1 MAGVSEVP
9 LGGSTVVA
17 GRYALGEVLGRGGMA
32 EVYRAWDQVL
42 ERPVAVKMLH
52 LATSDAAARARF
64 ARETSTL
71 AKLNHP
77 GLVTVLDA
85 GTVKDRPFLV
95 MELVDG
101 AALST
106 WVRGAGL
113 DPRYVAAAGAQVAD
127 ALRYVHGAGIVHRDV
142 TPANILLARDGRV
155 LLADFGIA
163 RLAADTAHLT
173 AQGLMVGTVGYLS
186 PEQVTGG
193 DVGPAADVYALGL
206 TLLEA
211 LTGASA
217 YPGPAAEAALARLTT
232 PPLIPKTLPPPWPD
246 LLRQMTA
253 HHPSER
259 PTAAEVAGILVRA
272 ATGVDA
278 AAATVH
284 LFTLPPTRPLPV
296 PGSTAVNVPAVDVP
310 AVDVPAVDVPAV
322 DVTVVDVDADTRR
335 TLVGHSPPATAR
347 TTRPT
352 RPTRLVMI
360 AAAIVVILAGLL
372 VAVLTIDPAG
382 QTTTSDLPAGLSP
395 QLSEDVRELHEAVN
409 G

>member
-52 LATSDAAARARF
+52 LAASDAAARARF

-85 GTVKDRPFLV
+85 GTVEDRPFLV

-106 WVRGAGL
+106 WVRGAAL

-127 ALRYVHGAGIVHRDV
+127 ALRYVHGEGIVHRDV
-142 TPANILLARDGRV
+142 TPANVLLARDGRV

-193 DVGPAADVYALGL
+193 DVGPAADIYALGL

-211 LTGASA
+211 LTGVQA
-217 YPGPAAEAALARLTT
+217 YPGSALEAALARLTA
-232 PPLIPKTLPPPWPD
+232 PPLIPDALPPPWPD
-246 LLRQMTA
+246 LLRRMTA
-253 HHPSER
+253 VDASGR
-259 PTAAEVAGILVRA
+259 PTAGEVAAILIRT

-278 AAATVH
+278 ATATIH
-284 LFTLPPTRPLPV
+284 LLARPPTTPAPG
-296 PGSTAVNVPAVDVP
+296 PGSTAVD
-310 AVDVPAVDVPAV
+310 
-322 DVTVVDVDADTRR
+322 TVGRR
-335 TLVGHSPPATAR
+335 HTLLDQQPPSAS
-347 TTRPT
+347 
-352 RPTRLVMI
+352 PTRLSRQVVI
-360 AAAIVVILAGLL
+360 ATAIVVVLAGLL
-372 VAVLTIDPAG
+372 VAVLALNPAR
-382 QTTTSDLPAGLSP
+382 QTATSDLPAGLPP
-395 QLSEDVRELHEAVN
+395 QLTEDLRGLHEAVN

>member
-9 LGGSTVVA
+9 LGRSTVLA
-17 GRYALGEVLGRGGMA
+17 GRYALGEVIGRGGMA
-32 EVYRAWDQVL
+32 EVYRAWDRVL

-52 LATSDAAARARF
+52 LATTDAAAGARF
-64 ARETSTL
+64 ARETSML

-85 GTVKDRPFLV
+85 GTVEDRPFLV

-186 PEQVTGG
+186 PEQVTGA

-211 LTGASA
+211 LTGAQA
-217 YPGPAAEAALARLTT
+217 YPGSAPEAALARLTAL
-232 PPLIPKTLPPPWPD
+232 PSIPETLPPPWPD
-246 LLRQMTA
+246 LLRRMTA
-253 HHPSER
+253 VDAYDR
-259 PTAAEVAGILVRA
+259 PTAADVAAILIRA

-278 AAATVH
+278 TAATVH
-284 LFTLPPTRPLPV
+284 LFAQPPTRPVPV
-296 PGSTAVNVPAVDVP
+296 PDSTAVDAVS
-310 AVDVPAVDVPAV
+310 
-322 DVTVVDVDADTRR
+322 RR
-335 TLVGHSPPATAR
+335 HTLLDQQPPSA
-347 TTRPT
+347 RPT
-352 RPTRLVMI
+352 RPGRQVLI
-360 AAAIVVILAGLL
+360 AAAIVVVVAGLL
-372 VAVLTIDPAG
+372 VAVLALNPARP
-382 QTTTSDLPAGLSP
+382 TTTSDLPAGLPP
-395 QLSEDVRELHEAVN
+395 QLTQDLRGLHEAVN

>member
-85 GTVKDRPFLV
+85 GTVEDRPFLV

-106 WVRGAGL
+106 WVRGAAL

-127 ALRYVHGAGIVHRDV
+127 ALRYVHGEGIVHRDV
-142 TPANILLARDGRV
+142 TPANVLLARDGRV

-193 DVGPAADVYALGL
+193 DVGPAADIYALGL

-211 LTGASA
+211 LTGVQA
-217 YPGPAAEAALARLTT
+217 YPGSALEAALARLTA
-232 PPLIPKTLPPPWPD
+232 PPLIPDALPPPWPD
-246 LLRQMTA
+246 LLRRMTA
-253 HHPSER
+253 VDASDR
-259 PTAAEVAGILVRA
+259 PTAGGVAAILIRA

-278 AAATVH
+278 ATATIH
-284 LFTLPPTRPLPV
+284 LLARPPTTPAPG
-296 PGSTAVNVPAVDVP
+296 PGSTAVD
-310 AVDVPAVDVPAV
+310 
-322 DVTVVDVDADTRR
+322 TVGRR
-335 TLVGHSPPATAR
+335 HTLLDQHPPSAS
-347 TTRPT
+347 
-352 RPTRLVMI
+352 PTRLSRQVVI
-360 AAAIVVILAGLL
+360 ATAIVVVLAGLL
-372 VAVLTIDPAG
+372 VAVLALNPAR
-382 QTTTSDLPAGLSP
+382 QTATSDLPAGLPP
-395 QLSEDVRELHEAVN
+395 QLTEDLRGLHEAVN

>member
-1 MAGVSEVP
+1 VVAGVSEVP
-9 LGGSTVVA
+9 LGGSTVLA
-17 GRYALGEVLGRGGMA
+17 GRYALGEVIGRGGMA
-32 EVYRAWDQVL
+32 EVYRAWDRVL
-42 ERPVAVKMLH
+42 ERPVAVKMLY
-52 LATSDAAARARF
+52 LATSDAAAGARF

-85 GTVKDRPFLV
+85 GTVEGRPFLV

-106 WVRGAGL
+106 WVRGAAL
-113 DPRYVAAAGAQVAD
+113 DPRYVAAAGAQIAD
-127 ALRYVHGAGIVHRDV
+127 ALRYVHGEGIVHRDV

-211 LTGASA
+211 LTGAQA
-217 YPGPAAEAALARLTT
+217 YPGSAAEAALARLTAAPVIT
-232 PPLIPKTLPPPWPD
+232 DALPPPWPD
-246 LLRQMTA
+246 LLRRMTA
-253 HHPSER
+253 RDPTER
-259 PTAAEVAGILVRA
+259 PTSAEVAATLVRA

-278 AAATVH
+278 AAATIH
-284 LFTLPPTRPLPV
+284 LFTRPPTRPEPV
-296 PGSTAVNVPAVDVP
+296 PGAAAVN
-310 AVDVPAVDVPAV
+310 
-322 DVTVVDVDADTRR
+322 ADSNRQ
-335 TLVGHSPPATAR
+335 TLLYQQPTSAGTS
-347 TTRPT
+347 RPN
-352 RPTRLVMI
+352 RKVMI
-360 AAAIVVILAGLL
+360 AAAIVAVLAALL
-372 VAVLTIDPAG
+372 VAALALNPAH
-382 QTTTSDLPAGLSP
+382 QTATSDLPAGLP
-395 QLSEDVRELHEAVN
+395 TQLTEDLRDLHEAVN

>member
-1 MAGVSEVP
+1 VSEVP
-9 LGGSTVVA
+9 LGGSTVLA
-17 GRYALGEVLGRGGMA
+17 GRYALGEVIGRGGMA
-32 EVYRAWDQVL
+32 EVYRAWDRVL

-52 LATSDAAARARF
+52 LATSDAAAGARF

-85 GTVKDRPFLV
+85 GTAGERPFLV

-163 RLAADTAHLT
+163 RLAADSAHLT

-211 LTGASA
+211 LTGEQA

-232 PPLIPKTLPPPWPD
+232 PPLMPETLPPPWPD
-246 LLRQMTA
+246 LLPQMTA

-284 LFTLPPTRPLPV
+284 LFTRPPTRPLPV

-310 AVDVPAVDVPAV
+310 
-322 DVTVVDVDADTRR
+322 VVDVGADTRR

-360 AAAIVVILAGLL
+360 AAAIVVVLAGLL
-372 VAVLTIDPAG
+372 VAVLTINPAG

>member
-1 MAGVSEVP
+1 MSEVP
-9 LGGSTVVA
+9 LGGSTVLA
-17 GRYALGEVLGRGGMA
+17 GRYALGEVIGRGGMA
-32 EVYRAWDQVL
+32 EVYRAWDRVL

-52 LATSDAAARARF
+52 LATSDAAAGARF

-85 GTVKDRPFLV
+85 GTVEDRPFLV

-163 RLAADTAHLT
+163 RLAADSAHLT

-211 LTGASA
+211 LTGAPA

-232 PPLIPKTLPPPWPD
+232 PPAIPETLPPPWPD

-284 LFTLPPTRPLPV
+284 LFTRPPTRPLPV

-310 AVDVPAVDVPAV
+310 A
-322 DVTVVDVDADTRR
+322 VDVDADTRR

-352 RPTRLVMI
+352 RSTRLVMI

>member
-1 MAGVSEVP
+1 
-9 LGGSTVVA
+9 
-17 GRYALGEVLGRGGMA
+17 
-32 EVYRAWDQVL
+32 
-42 ERPVAVKMLH
+42 
-52 LATSDAAARARF
+52 
-64 ARETSTL
+64 L

-85 GTVKDRPFLV
+85 GTTGGRPFLV

-211 LTGASA
+211 LTGEQA

-232 PPLIPKTLPPPWPD
+232 PPLMPETLPPPWPD
-246 LLRQMTA
+246 LLPQMTA

-284 LFTLPPTRPLPV
+284 LFTRPPTRPLPV

-310 AVDVPAVDVPAV
+310 AVDVPA
-322 DVTVVDVDADTRR
+322 VDVDADTRR

>member
-9 LGGSTVVA
+9 PGRNAMLA
-17 GRYALGEVLGRGGMA
+17 GRYTLGEVLGRGGMA

-42 ERPVAVKMLH
+42 QRPVAVKMLH
-52 LATSDAAARARF
+52 LATSDPAARARF

-71 AKLNHP
+71 AKLTHP

-85 GTVKDRPFLV
+85 GTAGDRPFLV

-106 WVRGAGL
+106 CVRGAAL
-113 DPRYVAAAGAQVAD
+113 DPRYVAAAGAQIAD
-127 ALRYVHGAGIVHRDV
+127 ALRYVHGEGIVHRDV

-211 LTGASA
+211 LTGAQA
-217 YPGPAAEAALARLTT
+217 YPGSAAEAALARLTAAPVIT
-232 PPLIPKTLPPPWPD
+232 DTLPPPWPD
-246 LLRQMTA
+246 LLRRMTA
-253 HHPSER
+253 RDPTER
-259 PTAAEVAGILVRA
+259 PTSAEVAATLVRA

-278 AAATVH
+278 AAATIQ
-284 LFTLPPTRPLPV
+284 LFTRPPTRPEPV
-296 PGSTAVNVPAVDVP
+296 PGAAAVN
-310 AVDVPAVDVPAV
+310 
-322 DVTVVDVDADTRR
+322 ADSNRQ
-335 TLVGHSPPATAR
+335 TLLDQQPTSADQQPTSAGTS
-347 TTRPT
+347 RPN
-352 RPTRLVMI
+352 RKVMI
-360 AAAIVVILAGLL
+360 AAAIVAVLAALL
-372 VAVLTIDPAG
+372 VAALALNPAR
-382 QTTTSDLPAGLSP
+382 QTATSDLPAGLP
-395 QLSEDVRELHEAVN
+395 TQLTEDLRDLHEAVN

>member
-17 GRYALGEVLGRGGMA
+17 GRYALGEVIGRGGMA

-85 GTVKDRPFLV
+85 GTVEDRPFLV

-106 WVRGAGL
+106 WVRGAAL

-127 ALRYVHGAGIVHRDV
+127 ALRYVHGEGIVHRDV

-193 DVGPAADVYALGL
+193 DVGPAADIYALGL

-211 LTGASA
+211 LTGVQA
-217 YPGPAAEAALARLTT
+217 YPGSAR
-232 PPLIPKTLPPPWPD
+232 W
-246 LLRQMTA
+246 
-253 HHPSER
+253 R
-259 PTAAEVAGILVRA
+259 PRS
-272 ATGVDA
+272 
-278 AAATVH
+278 
-284 LFTLPPTRPLPV
+284 
-296 PGSTAVNVPAVDVP
+296 PG
-310 AVDVPAVDVPAV
+310 
-322 DVTVVDVDADTRR
+322 
-335 TLVGHSPPATAR
+335 
-347 TTRPT
+347 
-352 RPTRLVMI
+352 
-360 AAAIVVILAGLL
+360 
-372 VAVLTIDPAG
+372 
-382 QTTTSDLPAGLSP
+382 
-395 QLSEDVRELHEAVN
+395 
-409 G
+409 